1 MSFAFLSYVLLKAD
15 SSKKTNLND
24 VQIESVD
31 SSLLIRHRDLIIESL
46 NRDNTKLKEMY
57 DQKHDTVFVP
67 KIIYRFREREPD
79 IVNTIE

>member
-1 MSFAFLSYVLLKAD
+1 MALKSGYLFKMLLVIHCTKQAGLP
-15 SSKKTNLND
+15 KKLGSETLPRED
-24 VQIESVD
+24 
-31 SSLLIRHRDLIIESL
+31 RDLIIESL
-46 NRDNTKLKEMY
+46 NRDNSKLKEMY